1 MLVTREFSRS
11 GVGDL
16 KVVVGDYEGLNL
28 VVEGVEGWKELAYC

>member
-16 KVVVGDYEGLNL
+16 KVVGGDYEVSNL
-28 VVEGVEGWKELAYC
+28 VVEGVEGWKELAYY